1 MLYILISII
10 LIYMVFVDPKKNT
23 ILKSI
28 IFGLFFGIIAYIFIP
43 RSDYDLSRHQLY
55 VKSFMNSG
63 GLNYLIYKI
72 RFHEYELI
80 PTIYSFIIAKFN
92 NVNLTQFFV
101 VSLGYGTMYYLVSD
115 YSKRINMNNLFRI
128 VILMFT
134 IFGFY
139 VLYFISGLYFY
150 IGAIIFSLA
159 FYLDYYKKSNRL
171 TVYLLYFLTIF
182 IHDSMLFPLGILAL
196 YKLFKSNINII
207 SMLVISFLIFFSYTI
222 LFHLTYTYSVDFLEP
237 IFKMYSSYLSNGEYM
252 IRLYRGNIFF
262 IEISK
267 IMVVLIST
275 IILYVKENKNKYYNY
290 IILMILSTLFM
301 VTRSIVMIRFSMV
314 IHLIG
319 IVPLS
324 NYFIEI
330 KNKKNKL
337 LMFVFLSVLSLYYLL
352 YFIYILKQQTFNF

>member
-1 MLYILISII
+1 
-10 LIYMVFVDPKKNT
+10 
-23 ILKSI
+23 
-28 IFGLFFGIIAYIFIP
+28 
-43 RSDYDLSRHQLY
+43 
-55 VKSFMNSG
+55 
-63 GLNYLIYKI
+63 
-72 RFHEYELI
+72 
-80 PTIYSFIIAKFN
+80 
-92 NVNLTQFFV
+92 
-101 VSLGYGTMYYLVSD
+101 
-115 YSKRINMNNLFRI
+115 
-128 VILMFT
+128 MFT

-139 VLYFISGLYFY
+139 VLYFISGLYVY
-150 IGAIIFSLA
+150 IGAIIFSLT

-171 TVYLLYFLTIF
+171 IVYLLYFLTIF

-222 LFHLTYTYSVDFLEP
+222 LFHLAYTYSVNFLEP

-267 IMVVLIST
+267 IMVIFIST
-275 IILYVKENKNKYYNY
+275 IILYIKENKNKYYNF

-314 IHLIG
+314 IQLIG

-324 NYFIEI
+324 NYFIEM

-337 LMFVFLSVLSLYYLL
+337 LMFIFLSVLSLYYLL